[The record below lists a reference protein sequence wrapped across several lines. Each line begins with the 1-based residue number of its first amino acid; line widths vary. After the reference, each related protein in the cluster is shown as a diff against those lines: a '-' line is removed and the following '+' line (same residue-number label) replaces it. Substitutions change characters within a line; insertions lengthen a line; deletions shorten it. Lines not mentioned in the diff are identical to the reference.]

1 MKTPMGVLVAVLA
14 GAVFLAN
21 TVIFT
26 VNEWEQVVVTE
37 FGQPKRVIKDPG
49 LHFKSPLEKTRV
61 FEDWL
66 LDYDST
72 PEPIYTKDKKILVL
86 DNYARWRI
94 ADPLLFL
101 QALRTEGE
109 GLSRLD
115 DIIFSEMRKELGLH
129 TLSEIVSENREDL
142 MALVTE
148 RSDEAARS
156 YGIEVVD
163 VRIKR
168 ADLPPENEAAVFDR
182 MRAERNREAMQYRSE
197 GEEQALTIRAET
209 DLQAAQI
216 LAEAEEEAQRIRG
229 AGAVAIAAL
238 VAALAGA
245 ERLDVTKTGGS
256 PVAKRCGDRSLDWF
270 ELGHGSDRQAGGFG
284 EAKPDV
290 ERLHRLATCSF
301 HEVVLGTENPQ
312 TLGSRIGGPADFDR
326 VCSGDIFRVGQPFA
340 ASDTDEWLVGIALG
354 QTVGDGGCPLIE
366 IVRLAKRGREVKR
379 GEDAAIHRDEVR
391 GKLHGH
397 RRAVGQAEFLF
408 DLREVP
414 VLGHAVRP
422 QALVALDV
430 QEGQGGVAARTADAA
445 ERVGDDLP
453 GIDQPCFQQRDER
466 EQNAGRVTAG

>member
-1 MKTPMGVLVAVLA
+1 MKTPIGVLVAVLA

-229 AGAVAIAAL
+229 AGDAD
-238 VAALAGA
+238 ALAIYADAYNDGRKFYKFTRTLEA
-245 ERLDVTKTGGS
+245 YETALDSQTK
-256 PVAKRCGDRSLDWF
+256 VIL
-270 ELGHGSDRQAGGFG
+270 
-284 EAKPDV
+284 
-290 ERLHRLATCSF
+290 
-301 HEVVLGTENPQ
+301 
-312 TLGSRIGGPADFDR
+312 PAD
-326 VCSGDIFRVGQPFA
+326 GDFFK
-340 ASDTDEWLVGIALG
+340 LL
-354 QTVGDGGCPLIE
+354 
-366 IVRLAKRGREVKR
+366 K
-379 GEDAAIHRDEVR
+379 
-391 GKLHGH
+391 GK
-397 RRAVGQAEFLF
+397 
-408 DLREVP
+408 
-414 VLGHAVRP
+414 
-422 QALVALDV
+422 
-430 QEGQGGVAARTADAA
+430 
-445 ERVGDDLP
+445 
-453 GIDQPCFQQRDER
+453 
-466 EQNAGRVTAG
+466 

>member
-1 MKTPMGVLVAVLA
+1 MKTPIGVLVAVLA

-49 LHFKSPLEKTRV
+49 LHFKSPIEKTRV

-229 AGAVAIAAL
+229 AGDAD
-238 VAALAGA
+238 ALAIYADAYNDGRKFYKFTRTLEA
-245 ERLDVTKTGGS
+245 YETALDSQTK
-256 PVAKRCGDRSLDWF
+256 VIL
-270 ELGHGSDRQAGGFG
+270 
-284 EAKPDV
+284 
-290 ERLHRLATCSF
+290 
-301 HEVVLGTENPQ
+301 
-312 TLGSRIGGPADFDR
+312 PAD
-326 VCSGDIFRVGQPFA
+326 GDFFK
-340 ASDTDEWLVGIALG
+340 LL
-354 QTVGDGGCPLIE
+354 
-366 IVRLAKRGREVKR
+366 K
-379 GEDAAIHRDEVR
+379 
-391 GKLHGH
+391 GK
-397 RRAVGQAEFLF
+397 
-408 DLREVP
+408 
-414 VLGHAVRP
+414 
-422 QALVALDV
+422 
-430 QEGQGGVAARTADAA
+430 
-445 ERVGDDLP
+445 
-453 GIDQPCFQQRDER
+453 
-466 EQNAGRVTAG
+466 

>member
-1 MKTPMGVLVAVLA
+1 MKTPFVVLIVVFVGSL
-14 GAVFLAN
+14 FLAN
-21 TVIFT
+21 TVFFT

-37 FGQPKRVIKDPG
+37 FGQPQRVIKEPG
-49 LHFKSPLEKTRV
+49 LHLKSPLEKIRV

-115 DIIFSEMRKELGLH
+115 DIIFSEMRKELGQH
-129 TLSEIVSENREDL
+129 TLSEIVSENREYL
-142 MALVTE
+142 MGLVTE

-209 DLQAAQI
+209 DLEAAQI

-229 AGAVAIAAL
+229 GGDAE
-238 VAALAGA
+238 ALAIYA
-245 ERLDVTKTGGS
+245 EAYNEGRKFYEFTRTLEAYETALDSKTK
-256 PVAKRCGDRSLDWF
+256 VIL
-270 ELGHGSDRQAGGFG
+270 
-284 EAKPDV
+284 
-290 ERLHRLATCSF
+290 
-301 HEVVLGTENPQ
+301 
-312 TLGSRIGGPADFDR
+312 PAD
-326 VCSGDIFRVGQPFA
+326 GDFFK
-340 ASDTDEWLVGIALG
+340 LL
-354 QTVGDGGCPLIE
+354 
-366 IVRLAKRGREVKR
+366 K
-379 GEDAAIHRDEVR
+379 
-391 GKLHGH
+391 GK
-397 RRAVGQAEFLF
+397 
-408 DLREVP
+408 
-414 VLGHAVRP
+414 
-422 QALVALDV
+422 
-430 QEGQGGVAARTADAA
+430 
-445 ERVGDDLP
+445 
-453 GIDQPCFQQRDER
+453 
-466 EQNAGRVTAG
+466 